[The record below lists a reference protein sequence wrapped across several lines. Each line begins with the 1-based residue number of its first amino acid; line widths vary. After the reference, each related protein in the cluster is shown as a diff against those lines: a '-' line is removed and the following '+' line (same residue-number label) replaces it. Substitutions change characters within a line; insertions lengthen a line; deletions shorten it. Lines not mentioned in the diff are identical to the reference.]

1 SLAGAFSIIRFRS
14 APGDPKD
21 ISYIFFTLAVGLA
34 CGMGYI
40 GYGVIVTVILCI
52 IMIVLDKIK
61 FAVPKTKN
69 MRLKI
74 LVPEDLNYEGVF
86 DKILDSYST
95 NWATESVKT
104 KDFGAL
110 FEISYKIHLKEG
122 VSQKNLIDE
131 LRCKNGNLT
140 IALTSAGLEEKVYL

>member
-1 SLAGAFSIIRFRS
+1 
-14 APGDPKD
+14 
-21 ISYIFFTLAVGLA
+21 
-34 CGMGYI
+34 MGYI

-104 KDFGAL
+104 KDFVAL

>member
-1 SLAGAFSIIRFRS
+1 
-14 APGDPKD
+14 
-21 ISYIFFTLAVGLA
+21 
-34 CGMGYI
+34 MGYI

-74 LVPEDLNYEGVF
+74 LVPEDLNYEGV
-86 DKILDSYST
+86 LDSYST